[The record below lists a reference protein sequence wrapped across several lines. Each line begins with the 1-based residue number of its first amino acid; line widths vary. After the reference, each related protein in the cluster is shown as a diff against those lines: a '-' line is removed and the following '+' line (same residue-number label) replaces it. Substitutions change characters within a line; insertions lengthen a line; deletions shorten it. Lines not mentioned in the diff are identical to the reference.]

1 MPNADLDLSDQWHA
15 AYTITRHE
23 KRVFVQLKEKQ
34 IDAFL
39 PLCRVVHRWR
49 NRTTVTVELP
59 LFPGYLFVRIP
70 RRNRVDVLSTPGVVS
85 LVGSK
90 GRPWPLSDFE
100 IETLRAGL
108 DHRNAQPHP
117 YLVVGEHARIRRGP
131 LLGMEGVLINIKN
144 SLRVVLSI
152 NEIAQSFS
160 VEVDSDDIEHINTR
174 TGASAVARN

>member
-1 MPNADLDLSDQWHA
+1 MPNTDLDISRQWHA

-23 KRVFVQLKEKQ
+23 KRVFAQLKEKQ

-39 PLCRVVHRWR
+39 PLCRVSHRWK

-70 RRNRVDVLSTPGVVS
+70 RHSRVEVLSTAGVVS
-85 LVGSK
+85 LVGSP
-90 GRPWPLSDFE
+90 RDPWPLSDFE

-117 YLVVGEHARIRRGP
+117 YLVVGERARIRRGP
-131 LLGMEGVLINIKN
+131 LSGMEGVLVSIKK
-144 SLRVVLSI
+144 SLRVVLTV
-152 NEIAQSFS
+152 NEIAHSFS
-160 VEVDSDDIEHINTR
+160 VEVDSDDIERINAKNI
-174 TGASAVARN
+174 ASAVA